1 MKINLYGEGMKTVSG
16 VLVYLAVCFLVF
28 TAWLICFA
36 QHAPFPGG
44 EQALTLTYLL
54 NVFFVYFLMVPFIH
68 FFQVETYYKA
78 LMGLADG
85 TEHIIQFYEEVP
97 VMLIY
102 LFSAG
107 LTLFFYFIPLKLFF
121 NKKLK
126 LQLQQKQRKDI

>member
-1 MKINLYGEGMKTVSG
+1 TLS
-16 VLVYLAVCFLVF
+16 FLDGKS
-28 TAWLICFA
+28 LE
-36 QHAPFPGG
+36 P
-44 EQALTLTYLL
+44 LL

-102 LFSAG
+102 LLSAG

>member
-1 MKINLYGEGMKTVSG
+1 LNKTKG
-16 VLVYLAVCFLVF
+16 C
-28 TAWLICFA
+28 LIANFA
-36 QHAPFPGG
+36 
-44 EQALTLTYLL
+44 T
-54 NVFFVYFLMVPFIH
+54 VP
-68 FFQVETYYKA
+68 YKA

-102 LFSAG
+102 LLSAG